1 MALSFSTGFTA
12 NGFNG
17 DIVSLQYILK
27 TLERK
32 SYLIPGVTTNQ
43 DVSVTAMGE
52 SAYYFKRD
60 ASSVELKPEGLGSQI
75 DFTGGKH
82 VTGVKRVP
90 INLTN
95 AIQIHSVLPH
105 VNFATVSADV
115 VGDRVVQETIE
126 AANKWNVAGEEAMV
140 ANGTSKTYTA
150 VTVDTVYGVLLGA
163 KKEFIKDNK
172 AKALKP
178 TAIICSP
185 EVVAAL
191 KEKNLIL
198 FKDSMPNQSEKI
210 LGYFDNMAV
219 VESFD
224 LDNGFIMLNSL
235 GFGAPLNVN
244 TLVVADGTAAGY
256 PAGTIIAGEMGYAFE
271 VCDKDLIHVY
281 QAA

>member
-1 MALSFSTGFTA
+1 MAFA

-17 DIVSLQYILK
+17 DVVSLNYILK
-27 TLERK
+27 TLDRK

-43 DVSVTAMGE
+43 EVSVTAMGE
-52 SAYYFKRD
+52 SAYYFKRG
-60 ASSVELKPEGLGSQI
+60 ASTVSEGKLGAKL
-75 DFTGGKH
+75 DFTS
-82 VTGVKRVP
+82 TGVERKSIDLVDS
-90 INLTN
+90 
-95 AIQIHSVLPH
+95 IQIKAVLPY

-115 VGDRVVQETIE
+115 VGDKVVQETIE
-126 AANKWNVAGEEAMV
+126 AANLWNVKGEAAMV
-140 ANGTSKTYTA
+140 AGGTKKSYTA
-150 VTVDTVYGVLLGA
+150 VTVENIYATLLGA
-163 KKEFIKDNK
+163 KKQFITDNK

-198 FKDSMPNQSEKI
+198 FKDSVPNQSEKI

-224 LDNGFIMLNSL
+224 LESGFIMLNSL

-271 VCDKDLIHVY
+271 VCDAELIHVY
-281 QAA
+281 TA

>member
-1 MALSFSTGFTA
+1 MAFA

-17 DIVSLQYILK
+17 DVVSLQYILK

-32 SYLIPGVTTNQ
+32 SYLIPGVTTNE

-52 SAYYFKRD
+52 SAYYFKRG
-60 ASSVELKPEGLGSQI
+60 ASTVAEGNLGAQLEFSS
-75 DFTGGKH
+75 
-82 VTGVKRVP
+82 TGVERKT
-90 INLTN
+90 IDMTKS
-95 AIQIHSVLPH
+95 IQIKAVLPY

-115 VGDRVVQETIE
+115 VGDKVVQESIE
-126 AANKWNVAGEEAMV
+126 AANLWNVKGEQAMIAG
-140 ANGTSKTYTA
+140 GTAKTYTTP
-150 VTVDTVYGVLLGA
+150 TVETIYKVVLDA
-163 KKEFIKDNK
+163 KKEFIKANK

-178 TAIICSP
+178 TAIIASP
-185 EVVAAL
+185 EVVALL

-198 FKDSMPNQSEKI
+198 FKDSLPNSSERV

-219 VESFD
+219 IESFD
-224 LDNGFIMLNSL
+224 LESGFIMVNSL

-281 QAA
+281 QTA

>member
-1 MALSFSTGFTA
+1 MAFA

-17 DIVSLQYILK
+17 DQVALNYILK
-27 TLERK
+27 TLDRK
-32 SYLIPGVTTNQ
+32 SYLIPGVTTNP

-52 SAYYFKRD
+52 SAYYFKRG
-60 ASSVELKPEGLGSQI
+60 ASTVAEGTLGGKL
-75 DFTGGKH
+75 DFTSS
-82 VTGVKRVP
+82 GVERKN
-90 INLTN
+90 IDLTK
-95 AIQIHSVLPH
+95 AITIKAVLPY

-115 VGDRVVQETIE
+115 VGDKVVQETIE
-126 AANKWNVAGEEAMV
+126 AANLWNVKGEAEMASK
-140 ANGTSKTYTA
+140 GTKKSYTA
-150 VTVDTVYGVLLGA
+150 VTVENVYATLLGA

-198 FKDSMPNQSEKI
+198 FKDAIPNQSERI

-224 LDNGFIMLNSL
+224 LESGFIMLNAL

-256 PAGTIIAGEMGYAFE
+256 PAGTIVAGEMGYGFE
-271 VCDKDLIHVY
+271 ICDADLIHVY
-281 QAA
+281 VAA